1 MSGLGTGPYWIDPYD
16 ESGGFPD
23 INLAMKEPN
32 GLLAV
37 GGNLTPKRLVDAY
50 KKGIFPWYTEGQPIL
65 WWAPD
70 PRSVLFPDKLNI
82 SRSTIKKIRQ
92 DKYHIT
98 VDRAF
103 KQVITQC
110 AAPRSDGNGTWLT
123 SQMIDAYS
131 NLHELGYAHSAE
143 CWLDGELVGGLYG
156 VSIGRVFFGES
167 MYSRNSDASKIAFI
181 YLATQLKEW
190 GYAMIDCQV
199 HSNYLQSL
207 GASVIPRQEYINL
220 INHWTKL
227 PALNK
232 QWVLENKL
240 INSLIDLQ
248 RKRKQM
254 NSLSSEAGE
263 HKPHNKFPEASND
276 T

>member
-37 GGNLTPKRLVDAY
+37 GGNLAPKRLIDAY

-65 WWAPD
+65 WWSPD

-110 AAPRSDGNGTWLT
+110 SAPRTDGNGTWLT

-220 INHWTKL
+220 INHWTKH

-254 NSLSSEAGE
+254 NSLGSEAEE
-263 HKPHNKFPEASND
+263 HKSQNGFPDASND

>member
-37 GGNLTPKRLVDAY
+37 GGNLAPKRLVDAY

-65 WWAPD
+65 WWSPD

-103 KQVITQC
+103 KRVITQC

-254 NSLSSEAGE
+254 NSLSSEAEE
-263 HKPHNKFPEASND
+263 HKPHNKFPDASND

>member
-37 GGNLTPKRLVDAY
+37 GGNLTPKRLIDAY

-65 WWAPD
+65 WCSPD

-92 DKYHIT
+92 EKYQIT

-103 KQVITQC
+103 KQVISQC
-110 AAPRSDGNGTWLT
+110 AEPRADGNGTWLT
-123 SQMIDAYS
+123 PQMIDAYY

-143 CWLDGELVGGLYG
+143 CWQGDELVGGLYG

-181 YLATQLKEW
+181 HLATQLKEW
-190 GYAMIDCQV
+190 GYSMIDCQV
-199 HSNYLQSL
+199 HSKYLQSL

-232 QWVLENKL
+232 QWILDRKL
-240 INSLIDLQ
+240 IHSLIDLQ

-254 NSLSSEAGE
+254 NSLNSEAE
-263 HKPHNKFPEASND
+263 DHESQSDIPEASND
-276 T
+276 D